1 MSYLP
6 VSLIAGVLACAELA
20 LVVMDGICET
30 DEFYVFHS
38 ASIHDVAHIVSCHV
52 ITPAG
57 NAKDRMVFAV
67 VFLDLFQKGNVVA
80 SEKALCR
87 LSSCRKVIGTQIY
100 NGHLR
105 LESILG
111 RIPFHVLVHIE
122 CLTIAVRHVIVF
134 EFVAVVS
141 CDSHSGVGYYVVVG
155 VEVAGQNGCV
165 CKVTVFSFWLERVVF
180 GAVF

>member
-1 MSYLP
+1 MGYLP
-6 VSLIAGVLACAELA
+6 VSLIARVLACAELA

-30 DEFYVFHS
+30 DEFYIFHS
-38 ASIHDVAHIVSCHV
+38 AIIHDVAHVVSCHV

-67 VFLDLFQKGNVVA
+67 VFLYLFQKGIIVA
-80 SEKALCR
+80 SEKAFRR
-87 LSSCRKVIGTQIY
+87 LSACREVIGTQI
-100 NGHLR
+100 NDGHLR

-122 CLTIAVRHVIVF
+122 CLTVAVRHVIVF

-141 CDSHSGVGYYVVVG
+141 CDSHSRVGHYIVVC
-155 VEVAGQNGCV
+155 VEVAGQNGSV
-165 CKVTVFSFWLERVVF
+165 CEVAVFCFRLERVVF